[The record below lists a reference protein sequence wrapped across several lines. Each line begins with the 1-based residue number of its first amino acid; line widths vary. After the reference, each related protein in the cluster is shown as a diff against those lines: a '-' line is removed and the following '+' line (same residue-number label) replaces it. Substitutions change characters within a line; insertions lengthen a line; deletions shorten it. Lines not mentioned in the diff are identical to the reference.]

1 MERIGKYEI
10 GRKIGQG
17 ATSTVFLGYDPFAR
31 RDVAIKVFAPEVLRD
46 ARNGRIFR
54 HLLKNE
60 ASLAGKLLHPH
71 IAQIYDAV
79 VGEESSYIVMEY
91 VSGGTLESFCHVDN
105 LLPLERL
112 VETIFKCTRALDY
125 ACRMGVIHR
134 DIKPANILLASPM
147 AAAGDIKISDFG
159 NAFLTSGDSVT
170 QVVGVGSPAYMSPQQ
185 LQESAVDHRTDIW
198 SLGVVMY
205 QLLTARLPFM
215 ATNNYA
221 LIHEICNIDPAPPSN
236 FRSDVPARL
245 DGIVARAMKRN
256 LDERYAAW
264 DDFSHDLAEVFR
276 SGALASHPESFADTQ
291 KFEGLRSLRFFDQ
304 FSDPEIWE
312 VVRFSRWESVAA
324 DAAIMADGTP
334 GDTFCLLF
342 EGELAVVKRGRHI
355 SALLPGDCFGE
366 MAVIGHRGH
375 VRSAD
380 VVARTAAKVITISGA
395 ALRQASDVC
404 RMHFYEAFLD
414 VLAGRL
420 ALANA
425 WMSSA

>member
-1 MERIGKYEI
+1 VDRLGKYEI
-10 GRKIGQG
+10 GRKLGHG
-17 ATSTVFLGYDPFAR
+17 ATSTVYLGYDPFAR
-31 RDVAIKVFAPEVLRD
+31 RDVAIKVFEPEVLKD
-46 ARNGRIFR
+46 EQNGRIFR
-54 HLLKNE
+54 HLLKTE
-60 ASLAGKLLHPH
+60 ASLAGKLIHPH

-79 VGEESSYIVMEY
+79 VSPDLSYIVMEY
-91 VSGGTLESFCHVDN
+91 VGGGTLESFCHVDN

-147 AAAGDIKISDFG
+147 AAGGDIKISDFG
-159 NAFLTSGDSVT
+159 NAFQTSDSVT
-170 QVVGVGSPAYMSPQQ
+170 QVIGVGSPAYMSPQQ
-185 LQESAVDHRTDIW
+185 LQESTVDHRTDIW

-205 QLLTARLPFM
+205 QLLTARLPFV

-221 LIHEICNIDPAPPSN
+221 LIHEICNIDPPPPSSY
-236 FRSDVPARL
+236 RSDVPASL
-245 DGIVARAMKRN
+245 DAIVARAMTRD
-256 LDERYAAW
+256 LDARYATW
-264 DDFSHDLAEVFR
+264 EEFSHDLAEAFR
-276 SGALASHPESFADTQ
+276 SGRLQNRPENFADTQ
-291 KFEGLRSLRFFDQ
+291 KFEGLRSLAFFDK

-312 VVRFSRWESVAA
+312 IVRFSTWESVSA
-324 DAAIMADGTP
+324 DAAIMTDGTP

-342 EGELAVVKRGRHI
+342 EGELAVVKRGRTI
-355 SALLPGDCFGE
+355 SALLPGECFGE
-366 MAVIGHRGH
+366 MAVIGHHGH

-380 VVARTAAKVITISGA
+380 VVARTPAKVITISGA